1 MLCSIKGRESYII
14 LSVWVNVCFSNKIT
28 FPLPISHIICHH
40 GSTNALPHHFTQT
53 LSDIK
58 KKKSPGLMS
67 LSENKEIQN
76 YSLAFLNFTQKY
88 QLLIPLTLYW
98 GQTSCTAGPK
108 QGRSAQPSCS
118 SLSTAN
124 GSPESSPRVEERIC
138 LYRNSI

>member
-1 MLCSIKGRESYII
+1 
-14 LSVWVNVCFSNKIT
+14 
-28 FPLPISHIICHH
+28 
-40 GSTNALPHHFTQT
+40 
-53 LSDIK
+53 
-58 KKKSPGLMS
+58 MS

-124 GSPESSPRVEERIC
+124 GSPESSPHVEERIC
-138 LYRNSI
+138 LPQQYLNILRIYYGVD